1 MSEGLMV
8 GGCLVNFTL
17 RKILTYP
24 ENGFK
29 VIMVLEIS
37 PGTSVNDCNFRSTMK
52 IKYDML
58 GYNLILRLSTKS
70 QF

>member
-1 MSEGLMV
+1 MNEHGV
-8 GGCLVNFTL
+8 VPTF

-24 ENGFK
+24 DEGFS
-29 VIMVLEIS
+29 VITVLEIS

-58 GYNLILRLSTKS
+58 GFNFINRLSNS
-70 QF
+70 QL